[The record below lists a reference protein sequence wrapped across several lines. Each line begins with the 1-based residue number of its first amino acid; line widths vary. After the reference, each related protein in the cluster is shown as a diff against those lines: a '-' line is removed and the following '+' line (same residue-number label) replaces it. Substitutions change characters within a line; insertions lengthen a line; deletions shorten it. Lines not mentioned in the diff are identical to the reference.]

1 MGDVVNIDI
10 DLLGLKNYVKITA
23 SGLLLPAP
31 RWPLC
36 WATSTSSPCK
46 EGRTMPRIYKPV
58 GPTSNKAAGPSAT
71 KTPAAAPAPEVKKPE
86 VKKTET
92 GGEK

>member
-1 MGDVVNIDI
+1 
-10 DLLGLKNYVKITA
+10 
-23 SGLLLPAP
+23 
-31 RWPLC
+31 
-36 WATSTSSPCK
+36 
-46 EGRTMPRIYKPV
+46 MPRIYKPV

-86 VKKTET
+86 VKNTET

>member
-1 MGDVVNIDI
+1 
-10 DLLGLKNYVKITA
+10 
-23 SGLLLPAP
+23 
-31 RWPLC
+31 
-36 WATSTSSPCK
+36 
-46 EGRTMPRIYKPV
+46 MPRIYKPV

-86 VKKTET
+86 GNKKTET